1 MKLIIKFLPGQ
12 IYNHP
17 TFLQGAGA
25 QTFTDYVRTIC
36 THLIHHCQPLQ
47 STAVLA
53 GRDDY
58 SHDCSPRDDRGYN
71 HPPAALL
78 VLNWWTMSLSGVK
91 LGNMS

>member
-1 MKLIIKFLPGQ
+1 MRQCNGGMCLRHVGE
-12 IYNHP
+12 
-17 TFLQGAGA
+17 G
-25 QTFTDYVRTIC
+25 TIATC
-36 THLIHHCQPLQ
+36 RHCQPLQ

-58 SHDCSPRDDRGYN
+58 THDCSPRDDRGYN